1 MSFKHPE
8 FLYALFALLI
18 LLIPVIIHLFNFR
31 RYKKQWFSNI
41 QFLKNISTQ
50 TRKQN
55 KLKHLMVL
63 LARMLAYAFIVIA
76 FAGPRF
82 GNIQKQAATA
92 GTLTTIYIDNSFS
105 MTGEGETG
113 RLLDEAL
120 EQARTVVRQSP
131 RDTRYVLLTN
141 DVGNSRR
148 IQSKEEILGALDE
161 VTSSPARK
169 NLSAVINS
177 SLKIKT
183 DKGYAGGDVWLF
195 SDFQK
200 NSVDTNGLPSDT
212 LSFYYFVVLSQTRER
227 NIYVDSCWIDEPVI
241 LPGRTLHLNIRL
253 KNSSPV
259 DLEKIPLKVT
269 VDGLQK
275 AVAGADMKAGSR
287 KLITAT
293 FSVSTAGW
301 HKGIIEIEDYPV
313 TFDDKL
319 YFSFRVNQKIRILE
333 IHNGKSNTALQTFYS
348 IDSVFSF
355 NETSFRKVDY
365 NRMSEYNLI
374 ILDGISAFSSGLTSQ
389 IKAYLEQGGNVMFIP
404 AADTS
409 FEKSNL
415 FLKALGTARIAS
427 VANDTTRVVRIKQES
442 DFFRDIILKVP
453 ENADLPVVNKH
464 FRYRY
469 NIRKGLES
477 LVTLLDGDDFL
488 LSGKTGKGKLFLLA
502 VPLDERFS
510 NFTTNALF
518 VPVMYRATVQENTR
532 NKLFYTIGKDDQ
544 VNSDVS
550 ALTDTETPFAL
561 HPSDGGPDYIP
572 EQRLSDGSLL
582 MTIDPAM
589 VKAGFYDLV
598 QNDSVWSILAFNYN
612 RNESQMIFFTK
623 DQLDKA
629 LRETGLKNYQV
640 VGAMENS
647 FSKVVN
653 TVQKE
658 NELWKL
664 FIIFALLMLLTE
676 TLILR
681 FWK

>member
-1 MSFKHPE
+1 MSFKNPE
-8 FLYALFALLI
+8 FLYALFA

-55 KLKHLMVL
+55 KLKHLLVL
-63 LARMLAYAFIVIA
+63 IARILAYALIVVA

-82 GNIQKQAATA
+82 GTYKEQSTTA
-92 GTLTTIYIDNSFS
+92 CNLTSIYVDNSFS

-120 EQARTVVRQSP
+120 EQARMVVRQSP
-131 RDTRYVLLTN
+131 RDARYILLTN
-141 DVGNSRR
+141 DVRNSRR
-148 IQSKEEILGALDE
+148 IQSKEEILSALDE
-161 VTSSPARK
+161 VQPSPARK

-183 DKGYAGGDVWLF
+183 DKGYSGGDVWLF

-200 NSVDTNGLPSDT
+200 NSVDTNALPADT
-212 LSFYYFVVLSQTRER
+212 LSAYYFVVLTQTRER

-269 VDGLQK
+269 VDGQQK
-275 AVAGADMKAGSR
+275 AVAGADLKAQSKR
-287 KLITAT
+287 LITTA
-293 FSVSTAGW
+293 FSVSNAGW

-313 TFDDKL
+313 TFDDNL
-319 YFSFRVNQKIRILE
+319 YFSFRVNPKIRILE
-333 IHNGKSNTALQTFYS
+333 IHNGKSNQALQTFYS

-355 NETSFRKVDY
+355 NETSYRKVDY
-365 NRMSEYNLI
+365 NRLNEYNLI
-374 ILDGISAFSSGLTSQ
+374 ILDAIPDYSSGLISQ
-389 IKAYLEQGGNVMFIP
+389 VKAYLEQGGNVMFIP
-404 AADTS
+404 ADDTA
-409 FEKSNL
+409 FQESNRL
-415 FLKALGTARIAS
+415 LKALGTARIAA
-427 VANDTTRVVRIKQES
+427 VVHDTTRVVRIKQQS

-453 ENADLPVVNKH
+453 ENADLPVVIRH

-469 NIRKGLES
+469 NIRSGLES

-488 LSGKTGKGKLFLLA
+488 LSGKTGKGKFFLLA
-502 VPLDERFS
+502 VPLNDRYS
-510 NFTTNALF
+510 NFTSNALF
-518 VPVMYRATVQENTR
+518 VPVMYRATVQENIR
-532 NKLFYTIGKDDQ
+532 NKLSYIIGKDDQ
-544 VNSDVS
+544 VKSDVS
-550 ALTDTETPFAL
+550 ALTDTETPFIL
-561 HPSDGGPDYIP
+561 QPSEGGPGYIP
-572 EQRLSDGSLL
+572 EQRLSDGNLL
-582 MTIDPAM
+582 MNIDPALI
-589 VKAGFYDLV
+589 KAGFYNLV
-598 QNDSVWSILAFNYN
+598 QNDTVWRILAFNYN
-612 RNESQMIFFTK
+612 RDESQMVFFTK
-623 DQLDKA
+623 SQLETA
-629 LRETGLKNYQV
+629 LHDSGLKHYQV
-640 VGAMENS
+640 LDATENN

-653 TVQKE
+653 AVQKE

-664 FIIFALLMLLTE
+664 FIIFALFMLLTE

>member
-1 MSFKHPE
+1 MSFKNPE
-8 FLYALFALLI
+8 FLYALFA

-55 KLKHLMVL
+55 KLKHLLVL
-63 LARMLAYAFIVIA
+63 IARILAYALIVVA

-82 GNIQKQAATA
+82 GTYKEQSTTA
-92 GTLTTIYIDNSFS
+92 CNLTSIYVDNSFS

-120 EQARTVVRQSP
+120 EQARMVVRQSP
-131 RDTRYVLLTN
+131 RDARYILLTN
-141 DVGNSRR
+141 DVRNSRR
-148 IQSKEEILGALDE
+148 IQSKEEILSALDE
-161 VTSSPARK
+161 VQPSPARK

-183 DKGYAGGDVWLF
+183 DKGYSGGDVWLF

-200 NSVDTNGLPSDT
+200 NSVDTNALPADT
-212 LSFYYFVVLSQTRER
+212 LSAYYFVVLTQTRER

-269 VDGLQK
+269 VDGQQK
-275 AVAGADMKAGSR
+275 AVAGADLKAQSN
-287 KLITAT
+287 
-293 FSVSTAGW
+293 
-301 HKGIIEIEDYPV
+301 P
-313 TFDDKL
+313 
-319 YFSFRVNQKIRILE
+319 KIRILE
-333 IHNGKSNTALQTFYS
+333 IHNGKSNQALQTFYS

-355 NETSFRKVDY
+355 NETSYRKVDY
-365 NRMSEYNLI
+365 NRLNEYNLI
-374 ILDGISAFSSGLTSQ
+374 ILDAIPDYSSGLISQ
-389 IKAYLEQGGNVMFIP
+389 VKAYLEQGGNVMFIP
-404 AADTS
+404 ADDTA
-409 FEKSNL
+409 FQESNRL
-415 FLKALGTARIAS
+415 LKALGTARIAA
-427 VANDTTRVVRIKQES
+427 VVHDTTRVVRIKQQS

-453 ENADLPVVNKH
+453 ENADLPVVIRH

-469 NIRKGLES
+469 NIRSGLES

-488 LSGKTGKGKLFLLA
+488 LSGKTGKGKFFLLA
-502 VPLDERFS
+502 VPLNDRYS
-510 NFTTNALF
+510 NFTSNALF
-518 VPVMYRATVQENTR
+518 VPVMYRATVQENIR
-532 NKLFYTIGKDDQ
+532 NKLSYIIGKDDQ
-544 VNSDVS
+544 VKSDVS
-550 ALTDTETPFAL
+550 ALTDTETPFIL
-561 HPSDGGPDYIP
+561 QPSEGGPGYIP
-572 EQRLSDGSLL
+572 EQRLSDGNLL
-582 MTIDPAM
+582 MNIDPALI
-589 VKAGFYDLV
+589 KAGFYNLA
-598 QNDSVWSILAFNYN
+598 QNDTVWRILAFNYN
-612 RNESQMIFFTK
+612 RDESQMVFFTK
-623 DQLDKA
+623 SQLETA
-629 LRETGLKNYQV
+629 LHDSGLKHYQV
-640 VGAMENS
+640 LDATENN

-653 TVQKE
+653 AVQKE

-664 FIIFALLMLLTE
+664 FIIFALFMLLTE

>member
-18 LLIPVIIHLFNFR
+18 PVIIHLFNFR
-31 RYKKQWFSNI
+31 KYKKQWFSNI

-63 LARMLAYAFIVIA
+63 LARMLAFAFIVIA

-82 GNIQKQAATA
+82 GSYNEKAATV
-92 GTLTTIYIDNSFS
+92 GTLTTVYVDNSFS
-105 MTGEGETG
+105 MMGEGESG

-141 DVGNSRR
+141 DAGSSRR
-148 IQSKEEILGALDE
+148 IQSKEEIMSALDE
-161 VTSSPARK
+161 IPASPSRK
-169 NLSAVINS
+169 KLSTVINS
-177 SLKIKT
+177 SLKIKA

-200 NSVDTNGLPSDT
+200 NSTDTNALPVDT
-212 LSFYYFVVLSQTRER
+212 LSVYYFVVLPQTRER

-269 VDGLQK
+269 VDGQQK
-275 AVAGADMKAGSR
+275 AVAGADMKARSR
-287 KLITAT
+287 KLITAA
-293 FSVSTAGW
+293 FSVGNAGW
-301 HKGIIEIEDYPV
+301 HKGTIEIEDYPV

-319 YFSFRVNQKIRILE
+319 YFSFRVNQKIRVLE
-333 IHNGKSNTALQTFYS
+333 IHNGKSNRALQTFYS
-348 IDSVFSF
+348 VDSVFSF
-355 NETSFRKVDY
+355 HETSYRKVNY
-365 NRMSEYNLI
+365 NRLNENNLI
-374 ILDGISAFSSGLTSQ
+374 ILDGISAYSSGLISQ
-389 IKAYLEQGGNVMFIP
+389 IKSYLEQGGNVMFVP
-404 AADTS
+404 ATDTDI
-409 FEKSNL
+409 EESNR
-415 FLKALGTARIAS
+415 FLHTLGTAVIAV
-427 VANDTTRVVRIKQES
+427 VAKDTTRVVRIRQES

-453 ENADLPVVNKH
+453 ENANLPVVNRH
-464 FRYRY
+464 FRYQY
-469 NIRKGLES
+469 DIRKGLES
-477 LVTLLDGDDFL
+477 LVVLLDGDDFL
-488 LSGKTGKGKLFLLA
+488 LSGKKGKGKLFLLA

-518 VPVMYRATVQENTR
+518 VPVMYRATVQENAGNR
-532 NKLFYTIGKDDQ
+532 LFYIIGKDDQ
-544 VNSDVS
+544 IKADVS

-561 HPSDGGPDYIP
+561 HPADGGPDYIP
-572 EQRLSDGSLL
+572 EQRLANGNLVL
-582 MTIDPAM
+582 NIDPAL

-612 RNESQMIFFTK
+612 RDESQMVFFTK
-623 DQLDKA
+623 TQLIEA
-629 LRETGLKNYQV
+629 LKNTGLKNYRV
-640 VGAMENS
+640 LDSMEDS
-647 FSKVVN
+647 FTKVVKAL
-653 TVQKE
+653 QKE

-664 FIIFALLMLLTE
+664 FIIFALLMLLAE
-676 TLILR
+676 VLMLR
-681 FWK
+681 YWK